1 MAVSTAE
8 TYLMY
13 KASEAGEYTKLVDI
27 INYPDLGSAPN
38 KIDTTDLSAT
48 VMKTFIF
55 GLMEAPDF
63 SFECNYDDTA
73 YNTVAALAGDALY
86 LQLQFGEDGV
96 DGTFSWQG
104 QVQVYVMGGGVDEQ
118 RKMTVVCSA
127 ETEIVVS

>member
-1 MAVSTAE
+1 MALSTAG

-13 KASEAGEYTKLVDI
+13 KADEVGTYAKLVDI

-38 KIDTTDLSAT
+38 KIDTTNLSAT

-63 SFECNYDDTA
+63 SFECNYDDTE
-73 YNTVAALAGDALY
+73 YNTIANLAGDTLY
-86 LQLQFGEDGV
+86 LQLQFGEGGA

>member
-1 MAVSTAE
+1 MALSTAG

-13 KASEAGEYTKLVDI
+13 KATEAGAYTKLVDI

-63 SFECNYDDTA
+63 SFECNYDDTT
-73 YNTVAALAGDALY
+73 YGTIAALAGDALY
-86 LQLQFGEDGV
+86 LQLQFGEEGAE
-96 DGTFSWQG
+96 GTFSWQG